1 MEDFKTEQI
10 FPLLRSMGLDPQQ
23 LGPEKMK
30 LLEKLAKKLADPSN
44 LEKDPETILKELDLG
59 QRQEK
64 TKQKRNAKCVC
75 GSQKKSK
82 KCCNQ

>member
-10 FPLLRSMGLDPQQ
+10 IPLLRSMGLDPQQ

-30 LLEKLAKKLADPSN
+30 LLEKLAKKIADPSN
-44 LEKDPETILKELDLG
+44 LEKDPEIILKELGLG
-59 QRQEK
+59 HTQEK
-64 TKQKRNAKCVC
+64 TKQKRNAKCIC
-75 GSQKKSK
+75 GSGKKSK